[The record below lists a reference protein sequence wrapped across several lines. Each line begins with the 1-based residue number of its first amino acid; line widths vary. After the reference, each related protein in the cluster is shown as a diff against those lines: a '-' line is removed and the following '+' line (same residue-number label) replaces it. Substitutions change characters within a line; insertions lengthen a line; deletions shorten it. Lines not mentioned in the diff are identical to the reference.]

1 LEGTVKRVAVLGLI
15 GFVAVPGVADAATT
29 CRGNTLTAVG
39 STIVTVSYRAT
50 GVTFRDVHQD
60 AETPCGTLTD
70 PWTIHYR
77 GGSATGGDLVTVAMY
92 DAAPRIDLAPAGPGT
107 LLHVDASDP
116 GGVEVH
122 ITGDALTIAS
132 RTTPELA
139 GTVTATNEV
148 WVVDGSPGPDVI
160 YGGDE
165 AENLNGG
172 TAGDDLID
180 GGGGDDTIGGGDGA
194 DTLIGGTGPT
204 SIFGGRGRDTII
216 GGPGFDSLHGDY
228 GKDFID
234 AADGGVDEVR
244 GGRNYD
250 RAIIDPNDD
259 VKNIQKVEA

>member
-92 DAAPRIDLAPAGPGT
+92 DAAPRIDL
-107 LLHVDASDP
+107 
-116 GGVEVH
+116 
-122 ITGDALTIAS
+122 
-132 RTTPELA
+132 
-139 GTVTATNEV
+139 
-148 WVVDGSPGPDVI
+148 
-160 YGGDE
+160 
-165 AENLNGG
+165 
-172 TAGDDLID
+172 
-180 GGGGDDTIGGGDGA
+180 
-194 DTLIGGTGPT
+194 
-204 SIFGGRGRDTII
+204 DTII